1 MRSQARENGSG
12 AETWPASVS
21 GIVIGGAPSAI
32 GQFFAFRS
40 NSPRRTLI
48 FLVSKV
54 ANYSSQERTLASK
67 SQFNERIYLD
77 VIVMRLIVSTDAV
90 ISHLRENRIKLPS
103 YG

>member
-1 MRSQARENGSG
+1 MVTGD
-12 AETWPASVS
+12 
-21 GIVIGGAPSAI
+21 APSAI
-32 GQFFAFRS
+32 GHFFPFVGG

-67 SQFNERIYLD
+67 SQFNERLYLD
-77 VIVMRLIVSTDAV
+77 VIVMRLIVSSDAV

-103 YG
+103 YR